1 MKKKIT
7 FSEGRNGNKKFAWK
21 SSLQCGNR
29 VIPGKSII
37 FRKKISGTG
46 TEGVRKKGEYGM
58 KKMLH
63 RYTVV
68 GALLAMSLMLF
79 GSLAGATT
87 LTAHSVYSDAHY
99 QVQGLKMMADR
110 VKELSGGSLELNIIS
125 GGALGY
131 KGPDLLRVVGEGQL
145 DISEIVS
152 TGLTGTSQIFGVR
165 SLPMLLSGWEDAKLF
180 NDVARPFYEELCDKA
195 NQKLLLISSW
205 PFADL
210 WSVKPATSVEDLKGL
225 KVRTYDRSG
234 ALLVEAFGGTP
245 LALPLAELY
254 TAFSTGLVQGTISS
268 AVSARESNIY
278 EISKYEIPLQ
288 VTSSSS
294 ITTINKDAWNKL
306 SEEEQKALLQ
316 AASETEAWL
325 TTKVQDVVKEDMATI
340 KANNPN
346 LEFVTLS
353 PEFRGQ
359 IEALG
364 AKIAQDFLEANP
376 DAKPLYDAFMAAKG
390 K

>member
-1 MKKKIT
+1 MKR
-7 FSEGRNGNKKFAWK
+7 FS
-21 SSLQCGNR
+21 NR
-29 VIPGKSII
+29 AVA
-37 FRKKISGTG
+37 
-46 TEGVRKKGEYGM
+46 
-58 KKMLH
+58 L
-63 RYTVV
+63 
-68 GALLAMSLMLF
+68 GALLCISMMLF
-79 GSLAGATT
+79 ATLAHATT
-87 LTAHSVYSDAHY
+87 LTAHSVYSDTHY
-99 QVQGLKMMADR
+99 QVQGLKLMADR
-110 VKELSGGSLELNIIS
+110 VKELTGGSLELNIIS

-180 NDVARPFYEELCDKA
+180 NDIARPFYEELCDKA
-195 NQKLLLISSW
+195 NQKLLLVSSW

-210 WSVKPATSVEDLKGL
+210 WSVKAAASVEDLKGL

-278 EISKYEIPLQ
+278 EISKYLIPLQ

-294 ITTINKDAWNKL
+294 ITTINKNAWEKL
-306 SEEEQKALLQ
+306 SGEEQNALIQ
-316 AASETEAWL
+316 AAAETEAWL
-325 TTKVQDVVKEDMATI
+325 AEKVQEVVGEDMGAI
-340 KANNPN
+340 KTNNPK
-346 LEFVTLS
+346 LEVITMS
-353 PEFRGQ
+353 PEFRGE

-364 AKIAQDFLEANP
+364 AKIAEDFLNQNP
-376 DAKPLYDAFMAAKG
+376 EAKPLYDAFMNAKNQ
-390 K
+390 